1 MAEKVVAGPVCGAGG
16 IKEATCIHT
25 KKIYSSCKD
34 KDCIE
39 DLAFYPTVSAQQVLS
54 TAQSIR
60 GGRVELL
67 YVGVDVEPVSF
78 NRGFYAIDMR
88 FYYRVI
94 LQAMNSSMRY
104 TEVEGLA
111 TFDKRVV
118 LYGSEKNSKIYSSV
132 PIASSP
138 DVPLDLTASLPVAY
152 VEAVDPLLLC
162 AKIIECANGRCCD
175 CPVISAVPEM
185 IAAAFDEALVF
196 DAAAQRR
203 VCISIGQFS
212 IVRLER
218 DTQLLI
224 PIYDYCIPSD
234 ECPMLGSV
242 NNNCDDPC
250 EMFDAVEFPINDFF
264 PPKSEQENCYCR

>member
-34 KDCIE
+34 KDCME
-39 DLAFYPTVSAQQVLS
+39 DLMFYPTASAQQVLS

-67 YVGVDVEPVSF
+67 YVGVDVEPASF

-94 LQAMNSSMRY
+94 LQAMNSSMRF

-118 LYGSEKNSKIYSSV
+118 LYGGESK
-132 PIASSP
+132 
-138 DVPLDLTASLPVAY
+138 L
-152 VEAVDPLLLC
+152 
-162 AKIIECANGRCCD
+162 
-175 CPVISAVPEM
+175 
-185 IAAAFDEALVF
+185 
-196 DAAAQRR
+196 QRR
-203 VCISIGQFS
+203 ADRTLRGALQRGERGQSGPWRGGMDF
-212 IVRLER
+212 RF
-218 DTQLLI
+218 
-224 PIYDYCIPSD
+224 PH
-234 ECPMLGSV
+234 
-242 NNNCDDPC
+242 DPQG
-250 EMFDAVEFPINDFF
+250 P
-264 PPKSEQENCYCR
+264 